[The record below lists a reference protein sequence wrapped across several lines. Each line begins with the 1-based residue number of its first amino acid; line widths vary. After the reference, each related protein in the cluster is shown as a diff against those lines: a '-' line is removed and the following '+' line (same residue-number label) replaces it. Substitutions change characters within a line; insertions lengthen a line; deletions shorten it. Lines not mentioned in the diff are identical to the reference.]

1 MALGSAAISQGGG
14 NDKKEQRKRSLKNS
28 LGSWKRGQGKNGFHG
43 YSETV
48 FQQQCIRFLQ
58 QMNGPTS
65 LFGSE
70 TYMGIASPA
79 RSDYSGVFSS
89 TPANVPV
96 PTAASSLVARNP
108 LEGTHELRQACQACF
123 IKKGEELGGGLWG
136 DDWG

>member
-1 MALGSAAISQGGG
+1 MDSTAVVRQFSSNNAPVS
-14 NDKKEQRKRSLKNS
+14 S
-28 LGSWKRGQGKNGFHG
+28 
-43 YSETV
+43 
-48 FQQQCIRFLQ
+48 Q
-58 QMNGPTS
+58 QMNGPTC

-96 PTAASSLVARNP
+96 PTAASLVARNP

-136 DDWG
+136 NLGSDVGGKAAPHILAFQPFLRRAVILSAPLPFLL